1 MNIEQARYNMIEQQ
15 IRPWDVLDPT
25 VLSLL
30 SIVKREQFVPLSG
43 QALTFVDTEV
53 PLREISGGDECML
66 SPKFEARVLQELA
79 IQKHESVLEIGTG
92 SGHMASL
99 LGHKAQQVHTLETI
113 AALVK
118 FARGNLQRSHAVNVT
133 VHHMN
138 GVQGFAEEAPFDA
151 IVLSGSVANVPAAV
165 LAQLKVGGRLTA
177 VVGQLPIMRA
187 VLIRR
192 TTEHDFHTEV
202 LFDTVAPRLTG
213 FGEPSQFKF

>member
-15 IRPWDVLDPT
+15 IRPWDVLDPA

-30 SIVKREQFVPLSG
+30 SIVKREQFVPLAC
-43 QALTFVDTEV
+43 QALSFVDTEV
-53 PLREISGGDECML
+53 PLRDISGGNESML
-66 SPKFEARVLQELA
+66 SPKVEARLLQELA
-79 IQKHESVLEIGTG
+79 LHKHESVLEIGTG

-99 LGHKAQQVHTLETI
+99 MGHKAQQVHTLETNPAL
-113 AALVK
+113 AA

-133 VHHMN
+133 VHEMN
-138 GVQGFAEEAPFDA
+138 GAEGFAEEAPFDA
-151 IVLSGSVANVPAAV
+151 ILLSGSVAEVPAAV
-165 LAQLKVGGRLTA
+165 LAQLKVGGRLVG

-192 TTEHDFHTEV
+192 TTENDYATEI
-202 LFDTVAPRLTG
+202 LFDTVAPRLSG

>member
-15 IRPWDVLDPT
+15 IRPWDVLDPA

-30 SIVKREQFVPLSG
+30 SIVKREQFVPLAC

-66 SPKFEARVLQELA
+66 SPKIEARLLQELA
-79 IQKHESVLEIGTG
+79 IHKHESVLEIGTG

-99 LGHKAQQVHTLETI
+99 LGHKAQQVHTLETN
-113 AALVK
+113 AALVE
-118 FARGNLQRSHAVNVT
+118 FARGNLQRSHVVNVT
-133 VHHMN
+133 VHHLN
-138 GVQGFAEEAPFDA
+138 GAQGFAEEAPFDA
-151 IVLSGSVANVPAAV
+151 IVLSGSVADVAV
-165 LAQLKVGGRLTA
+165 LAQLKVGGRLVA

>member
-30 SIVKREQFVPLSG
+30 SIVKREQFVPLAC
-43 QALTFVDTEV
+43 QALSFVDTEV
-53 PLREISGGDECML
+53 PLRDISGGNESML
-66 SPKFEARVLQELA
+66 SPKVEARLLQELA
-79 IQKHESVLEIGTG
+79 LHKHESVLEIGTG

-99 LGHKAQQVHTLETI
+99 MGHKAQQVHTLETNPAL
-113 AALVK
+113 AA

-133 VHHMN
+133 VHELN
-138 GVQGFAEEAPFDA
+138 GAQGFAEEAPFDA
-151 IVLSGSVANVPAAV
+151 ILLSGSVAEVPAAV
-165 LAQLKVGGRLTA
+165 LAQLKVGGRLVG

-192 TTEHDFHTEV
+192 TTENDYATEI
-202 LFDTVAPRLTG
+202 LFDTVAPRLSG

>member
-30 SIVKREQFVPLSG
+30 SIVKREQFVPLAC
-43 QALTFVDTEV
+43 QALSFVDTEV
-53 PLREISGGDECML
+53 PLRDISGGNESML
-66 SPKFEARVLQELA
+66 SPKVEARLLQELA
-79 IQKHESVLEIGTG
+79 LHKHESVLEIGTG

-99 LGHKAQQVHTLETI
+99 MGHKAQQVHTLETNPAL
-113 AALVK
+113 AA

-133 VHHMN
+133 VHELN
-138 GVQGFAEEAPFDA
+138 GAEGFAEEAPFDA
-151 IVLSGSVANVPAAV
+151 ILLSGSVAEVPAAV
-165 LAQLKVGGRLTA
+165 LAQLKVGGRLVG

-192 TTEHDFHTEV
+192 TTENDYATEI
-202 LFDTVAPRLTG
+202 LFDTVAPRLSG

>member
-30 SIVKREQFVPLSG
+30 SIVKREQFVPLAC
-43 QALTFVDTEV
+43 QALSFVDTEV
-53 PLREISGGDECML
+53 PLRDISGGNESML
-66 SPKFEARVLQELA
+66 SPKVEARLLQELA
-79 IQKHESVLEIGTG
+79 LHKHESVLEIGTG

-99 LGHKAQQVHTLETI
+99 MGHKAQQVHTLETNPAL
-113 AALVK
+113 AA

-133 VHHMN
+133 VHELN
-138 GVQGFAEEAPFDA
+138 GAQGFAEEAPFDA
-151 IVLSGSVANVPAAV
+151 ILLSGSVAEVPAAV
-165 LAQLKVGGRLTA
+165 LAQLKVGGRLVG

-192 TTEHDFHTEV
+192 TTENDYATEI
-202 LFDTVAPRLTG
+202 LFDTVAPRLSG
-213 FGEPSQFKF
+213 FSEPSQFKF

>member
-15 IRPWDVLDPT
+15 IRPWDVLDPA

-30 SIVKREQFVPLSG
+30 SIVKREQFVPLAC
-43 QALTFVDTEV
+43 QALSFVDTEV
-53 PLREISGGDECML
+53 PLRDISGGNESML
-66 SPKFEARVLQELA
+66 SPKVEARLLQELA
-79 IQKHESVLEIGTG
+79 LHKHESVLEIGTG

-99 LGHKAQQVHTLETI
+99 MGHKAQQVHTLETNPAL
-113 AALVK
+113 AA

-133 VHHMN
+133 VHELN
-138 GVQGFAEEAPFDA
+138 GAQGFAEEAPFDA
-151 IVLSGSVANVPAAV
+151 ILLSGSVAEVPAAV
-165 LAQLKVGGRLTA
+165 LAQLKVGGRLVG

-192 TTEHDFHTEV
+192 TTENDYATEI
-202 LFDTVAPRLTG
+202 LFDTVAPRLSG